1 MNATGRATFQQQRIN
16 HFSSS
21 IDSLEYFNLLTS
33 DELVNEVEVLLP
45 EHRERVFP
53 VTETLSLFLAQVMSP
68 DQSC

>member
-1 MNATGRATFQQQRIN
+1 
-16 HFSSS
+16 
-21 IDSLEYFNLLTS
+21 
-33 DELVNEVEVLLP
+33 VKEVEVLLP